1 MKVLVILKWLSI
13 SAQVCLDASVIASVY
28 RGVCAGP
35 YCSPDAN
42 RASHQWHR
50 GHCDLAAD
58 HVCLLL
64 PGLLTLCVSRVQT

>member
-28 RGVCAGP
+28 CGVCAGP

-42 RASHQWHR
+42 RASHQF
-50 GHCDLAAD
+50 GCA
-58 HVCLLL
+58 
-64 PGLLTLCVSRVQT
+64 